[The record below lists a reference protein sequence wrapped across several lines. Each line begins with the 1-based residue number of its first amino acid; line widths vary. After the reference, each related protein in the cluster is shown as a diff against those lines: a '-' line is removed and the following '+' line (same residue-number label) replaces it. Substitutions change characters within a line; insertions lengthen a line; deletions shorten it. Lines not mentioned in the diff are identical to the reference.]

1 MDTIF
6 MNSKNSGISDPHRLL
21 LSLTDKTNLK
31 RSDNMMLYQTLPFTI
46 RVTIYNIKTE
56 CEKKKKLS

>member
-31 RSDNMMLYQTLPFTI
+31 RSDSMMLYQTLPFTI
-46 RVTIYNIKTE
+46 PGTI
-56 CEKKKKLS
+56 